1 MTFPIFDGSV
11 ESWLIVA
18 SIGAAFGVAFYACG
32 RLRLPWLQLSTA
44 IAAGLLSLWVAM
56 PVQAQN
62 ALGTDVR
69 GVVDAALE
77 RGRTAEESLRDW
89 LSQATG
95 ISEAHREDARV
106 LSSQNEARITQGMS
120 MITDIDDSMGD
131 AAQMVSNVEGAGEGV
146 IYVAVSLT
154 MPKEALRQL
163 SIDAEKVGAKL
174 VIRGLVEGSFQRTM
188 VEAQQVFGQDSLSGL
203 AIEPQVFRAFRI
215 ERVPTFIVAQSPV
228 QPCETGIDCV
238 SAETP
243 SDRIAGNVSLAEAL
257 RNIAQ
262 RGDAAPEVAQ
272 AALAR
277 LEG

>member
-1 MTFPIFDGSV
+1 MTFPYFDGSA
-11 ESWLIVA
+11 EAWSVA
-18 SIGAAFGVAFYACG
+18 AAMAGACLAMYFACS
-32 RLRLPWLQLSTA
+32 RLRLPSLQICSGLVA
-44 IAAGLLSLWVAM
+44 ALIALWVAI
-56 PVQAQN
+56 PAQAQN
-62 ALGTDVR
+62 ALGAEVR
-69 GVVDAALE
+69 NVVDAAIE
-77 RGRTAEESLRDW
+77 RGRSAEESLRDW

-95 ISEAHREDARV
+95 ISEAHREDARL

-120 MITDIDDSMGD
+120 MIRDMDHSFGD
-131 AAQMVSNVEGAGEGV
+131 AAQMVSDVEGAGEGV
-146 IYVAVSLT
+146 VYVAVSLT
-154 MPKEALRQL
+154 MPKAALRQL
-163 SIDAEKVGAKL
+163 SVDAEKVGAKL
-174 VIRGLVEGSFQRTM
+174 VIRGLVDGSFERTM

-243 SDRIAGNVSLAEAL
+243 SDRVAGNVSLAEAL
-257 RNIAQ
+257 RTVAQ
-262 RGDAAPEVAQ
+262 RGDAAPDVAR